1 MWALLR
7 RDTMTVWQQFE
18 LQDRLVAYREIF
30 QGKRIPR
37 YKLARLFYVPID
49 EKKTKE
55 ELMEIHEHYHP
66 KFKKWIEEK
75 QTLSLEEV
83 EKEVYSKN
91 KEKEIKDNNY
101 LKLKV
106 TIVQDILSACEFCE
120 NKCKANRAE
129 GEIGKCGIDGQAYI
143 SSAFVHMGE
152 ESPIIPSGT
161 IFFTGCTLKCAF
173 CQNHDISQEFSFE
186 RFKGRGHNA
195 LDLAQMY
202 YTLLKQGVR
211 NINFVGGE
219 PTPNLHVILESFLE
233 AQVNIPMLWNSN
245 MYLTETSMKI
255 LSDIFDIW
263 LPDMKYSNN
272 ECATKYSKAPKY
284 WDAIQ
289 RNMKMIE
296 ERGSGEYV
304 IRHLIMPNHTN
315 CCSILILD
323 WINENLKTPLV
334 NIMAQ
339 YRPEY
344 IVLRTELYPEIKRRP
359 KTTEMYE
366 VRKHA
371 DDLGI
376 YWKSVS

>member
-7 RDTMTVWQQFE
+7 RDAMSVWEQFE
-18 LQDRLVAYREIF
+18 LKNRLVDYRDIF
-30 QGKRIPR
+30 QGRRLPR

-49 EKKTKE
+49 DKKSQKD
-55 ELMEIHEHYHP
+55 LLDIHEHYHP
-66 KFKKWIEEK
+66 KFKDWLKEK
-75 QTLSLEEV
+75 QTLPLEEV
-83 EKEVYSKN
+83 EKEVFKQY
-91 KEKEIKDNNY
+91 KEEIIRENNY

-106 TIVQDILSACEFCE
+106 LITKDILSACEFCE
-120 NKCKANRAE
+120 NKCKADRAS
-129 GEIGKCGIDGQAYI
+129 GKVGNCGVDGQAYI

-152 ESPIIPSGT
+152 ESPIVPSGT
-161 IFFTGCTLKCAF
+161 IFFYGCTFQCVF

-186 RFKGRGHNA
+186 RFRGKGHTP

-202 YTLLKQGVR
+202 YNLKGQGVR

-219 PTPNLHVILESFLE
+219 PTPNLHLILESFLE
-233 AQVNIPMLWNSN
+233 AQVNLPMLWNSN
-245 MYLTETSMKI
+245 MYLTETSMK
-255 LSDIFDIW
+255 LLVDIFDIW
-263 LPDMKYSNN
+263 LPDYKYSNN

-284 WDAIQ
+284 KEAIE

-296 ERGSGEYV
+296 ERGSGEYI
-304 IRHLIMPNHTN
+304 IRHLVMPNHTE
-315 CCSILILD
+315 CCSIPILN
-323 WINENLKTPLV
+323 WVNENLKTPLV

-344 IVLRTELYPEIKRRP
+344 KVLRTEMYPEIKKRP
-359 KTTEMYE
+359 STSEMYN